1 MSLYEHLTEQDLA
14 NIKGYCDTYGF
25 QDNDVEYNLRPVPTE
40 QFLNEWSKQ
49 KEHIFHLFGDK
60 FILEKSIAVD
70 PTIDL
75 FYEVY
80 DDCMAKQNKG
90 YELAFVTEYKNEIVK
105 RFQTPD
111 YWGLSSIGRKL
122 MSLVDLDKL
131 YTNTVNEE
139 IRFELDGKK
148 IVIHK
153 GEKIMRALRKVSTLL
168 EIPFNLFEEFR
179 IFFSQVTQY
188 SSCQQ
193 NNTLCLSIHPLDFM
207 TMSDN
212 VHGWTSCMSWEEPG
226 SYRGGT
232 LEMMNSPHV
241 IVAYVTDGRNM
252 ELPVTYENWPSK
264 RWRELYYFDGN
275 LITGIKGYPYADD
288 KVDQIVRDWL
298 KELTSF
304 NGDELILNRIGKAQ
318 MDEPENE
325 KFYEKYNNEIGPVLI
340 RSYTNYMY
348 NDFERIA
355 HKVYFRPKRQENDSE
370 VPSKYPYYTFDYG
383 GRIFCL
389 ACGRE
394 VDSYVDGSLC
404 GECCGSLLS
413 CCCCGE
419 GLSEDN
425 AYYDEDGNAYCEDC
439 FNKNFAYD
447 DVYDYYI
454 PAERA
459 VYFQVVTNDLVV
471 VSQWVTDEE
480 NLRSCNTWMDS
491 DGMLTMRLCDMSE
504 DFFLAIANG
513 WLRSATYEFKK
524 IRYSYYSC
532 EAPEEADLQKM
543 KIAQMYQELF
553 DSVATKMQK
562 SVDNNPYVRT
572 ITPMHSIPCGNTAA
586 LKMDF
591 STFELNF

>member
-1 MSLYEHLTEQDLA
+1 MSLYENLTMQDLI
-14 NIKGYCDTYGF
+14 NIRDYCNNYGL
-25 QDNDVEYNLRPVPTE
+25 QDNDAEYDLWPVPTE
-40 QFLNEWSKQ
+40 EFLREWSEQ

-90 YELAFVTEYKNEIVK
+90 YELSFVTEYKNQIANH
-105 RFQTPD
+105 FQTPD
-111 YWGLSSIGRKL
+111 YWGLSPIGRKL

-139 IRFELDGKK
+139 IRFELNGKK

-212 VHGWTSCMSWEEPG
+212 DHGWTSCMSWQEPG
-226 SYRGGT
+226 TYRGGT

-241 IVAYVTDGRNM
+241 IVAYITDGKNM
-252 ELPVTYENWPSK
+252 ALPDDGAEWPSK
-264 RWRELYYFDGN
+264 RWRELYYLDGH

-298 KELTSF
+298 KELTNF
-304 NGDELILNRIGKAQ
+304 NGDELVLNRIGKAQ

-325 KFYEKYNNEIGPVLI
+325 KFYEKYNNEIGPVVI
-340 RSYTNYMY
+340 RSHANYMY
-348 NDFERIA
+348 NDFERIS
-355 HKVYFRPKRQENDSE
+355 HKVYFRPERREDDNE
-370 VPSKYPYYTFDYG
+370 VPYKSFFNFNYG
-383 GRIFCL
+383 GRMFCL

-394 VDSYVDGSLC
+394 VYSYMDGSLC
-404 GECCGSLLS
+404 GECCGSALS
-413 CCCCGE
+413 CTCCGE
-419 GLSEDN
+419 GLNEDN
-425 AYYDEDGNAYCEDC
+425 ACYDKDGNPYCEDC
-439 FNKNFAYD
+439 FSRNFAYD
-447 DVYDYYI
+447 NIYDCSI
-454 PAERA
+454 PVENA
-459 VYFQVVTNDLVV
+459 VHFQVVTDDLTV
-471 VSQWVTDEE
+471 VSQYVTDEA
-480 NLRSCNTWMDS
+480 NLYNCKTWMDS
-491 DGMLTMRLCDMSE
+491 DGMTTMRLCDMSQ
-504 DFFLAIANG
+504 DFFLAIASQ
-513 WLRSATYEFKK
+513 WLSTAAYEFKK
-524 IRYSYYSC
+524 FRYSYYSC
-532 EAPEEADLQKM
+532 DTPEETRKQKA
-543 KIAQMYQELF
+543 KVAQMYDELF
-553 DSVATKMQK
+553 HGVTDKMQEY
-562 SVDNNPYVRT
+562 VDGNPYVRT
-572 ITPMHSIPCGNTAA
+572 ITPMEHRDVCPIFESEPC
-586 LKMDF
+586 
-591 STFELNF
+591 ELSF